1 MNSNTDID
9 QIIANF
15 LSGSLTDFE
24 RERLKAWE
32 SKSAKNTYQLEELR
46 KLWKERSQERKTI
59 NASEL
64 KRSIW
69 SKGVKEDS
77 KQFSIRQTGFYQ
89 LLVNRKVAAT
99 IIFFLVIG
107 GLYFAQQHIPTKEAN
122 TENQEYISKINPPG
136 QKLHIQLPDG
146 SKVWLNADSR
156 ISYKEN
162 FADSIRAIN
171 LEGEAYFE
179 VMRDSLHP
187 FLVHTDK
194 LSVSVLGTGFN
205 VCAYQDDNDISVA
218 LVHGSVEVLMNHPA
232 ESETILLS
240 PGKGITYSREIND
253 YKKFSIDENEF
264 LFGRITSWR
273 NGILVF
279 DGQDFDSFIKDIS
292 RWYGVK
298 ATIQGDPPKNWHVRA
313 SFENEYLN
321 NVLDAISFN
330 KEFTYDLSKKELKLM
345 FN

>member
-24 RERLKAWE
+24 REQLKEWE
-32 SKSAKNTYQLEELR
+32 SKSAKNAFQLKELR
-46 KLWKERSQERKTI
+46 KLWKERSQDRNTI
-59 NASEL
+59 NASEI
-64 KRSIW
+64 KRNIW
-69 SKGVKEDS
+69 SKGVNEDGRRYN
-77 KQFSIRQTGFYQ
+77 IRQSGFYQ

-99 IIFFLVIG
+99 IIIFIILG
-107 GLYFAQQHIPTKEAN
+107 SLYYAQQNIPSNELN
-122 TENQEYISKINPPG
+122 TNDYKYISKINSPG
-136 QKLHIQLPDG
+136 EKSQIQLPDG
-146 SKVWLNADSR
+146 SKVWLNADSK

-162 FADSIRAIN
+162 FADSIRAIS

-187 FLVHTDK
+187 FMVHTDK

-205 VCAYQDDNDISVA
+205 VCAYKDDNDISVA
-218 LVHGSVEVLMNHPA
+218 LVHGSVKVLVNHPV
-232 ESETILLS
+232 ESETILLL

-253 YKKFSIDENEF
+253 YKNFSIDENEF
-264 LFGRITSWR
+264 LFGRITSWK

-279 DGQDFDSFIKDIS
+279 DGQDFNSFIKDIS

-298 ATIQGDPPKNWHVRA
+298 VSIQGDPPKKWHVRA

-330 KEFTYDLSKKELKLM
+330 KEFTYELTKKELKFM